1 MIPGMWG
8 APLKALSGYL
18 PPMERHDFNLNAIIR
33 DNIDAAQFSNSDNNN
48 NNDGYIEKPKYGD
61 ILHLPHGIKGY
72 FDYDQ
77 ALEISKKTGKP
88 VFLDFT
94 GHGCVN
100 CREMESNVWS
110 DPKVLKYLKNN
121 FIVTA
126 LYVDDKTELPKED
139 WYTSGRGR
147 LIKTIGKKFADLQ
160 ISKYNINAQP
170 YYVIIDANGKQLTK
184 KNKAYDKDIHA
195 FIQFLEEG
203 MKNFQY

>member
-1 MIPGMWG
+1 VRVRVS
-8 APLKALSGYL
+8 LR
-18 PPMERHDFNLNAIIR
+18 PPKF
-33 DNIDAAQFSNSDNNN
+33 
-48 NNDGYIEKPKYGD
+48 
-61 ILHLPHGIKGY
+61 
-72 FDYDQ
+72 
-77 ALEISKKTGKP
+77 GKP
-88 VFLDFT
+88 IFLDFT

-139 WYTSGRGR
+139 WYTSSNGR
-147 LIKTIGKKFADLQ
+147 LIKTIGKKFANLQ